1 MVSSHSVLVIVSP
14 TNYFFFY
21 PKKKLRL
28 KNDVSRIAGKKKAKQ
43 KRRRAFVEMQF
54 KHRNMLL
61 AGLQH
66 MLRINKQLVSRQG
79 IDFLTFLSALPP
91 QPSPRRSP
99 EMEIT

>member
-1 MVSSHSVLVIVSP
+1 MML
-14 TNYFFFY
+14 
-21 PKKKLRL
+21 
-28 KNDVSRIAGKKKAKQ
+28 AGSQAKKKAKQ